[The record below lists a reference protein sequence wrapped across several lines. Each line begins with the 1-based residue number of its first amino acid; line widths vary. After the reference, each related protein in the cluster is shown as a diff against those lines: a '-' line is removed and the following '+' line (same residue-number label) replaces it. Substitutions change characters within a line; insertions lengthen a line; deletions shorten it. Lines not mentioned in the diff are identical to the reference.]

1 MLTAR
6 RLIAAAAVAA
16 ALLVFA
22 VSSSQGQPKRVLY
35 HHFCPQ
41 TKAQVAAAGPYEV
54 R

>member
-6 RLIAAAAVAA
+6 RLIAAAVVAA

-22 VSSSQGQPKRVLY
+22 VSASQAEPKRVLY

-41 TKAQVAAAGPYEV
+41 TKAQVAAAGPYEAQ
-54 R
+54 